1 MIVLYEGKT
10 MPRRY
15 SYSPTNPF
23 ILWTTLAMKTWEMM
37 FASAQV
43 IGHRTGR
50 IALAGPAP
58 NARDQREF
66 HLMGQEKIE
75 AAAESIQAVALRMF
89 SMNQQVGLIMFRQMA
104 SMWGSLISLAGSRTL
119 PQMLKAYN
127 DIMNNMMSR
136 TASSMTQL
144 GDSVARTM
152 HKGLT
157 PIHSRATANAKRLA
171 RTKLMK

>member
-1 MIVLYEGKT
+1 

-15 SYSPTNPF
+15 SYSPANPF

-50 IALAGPAP
+50 MALAGPAP

-75 AAAESIQAVALRMF
+75 AATESMQAVALRMF
-89 SMNQQVGLIMFRQMA
+89 SMNQQLGLTMFRQMA
-104 SMWGSLISLAGSRTL
+104 SLWGSLVSLAGSRSV
-119 PQMLKAYN
+119 PQMFNAYN
-127 DIMNNMMSR
+127 NVLNNTMSR
-136 TASSMTQL
+136 TTSSMTQL
-144 GDSVARTM
+144 GDSVAKTM

-171 RTKLMK
+171 RTRLMR